1 MGQLHDI
8 HEADIAL
15 SALDTAHVIAV
26 QIGQFCQLLLR
37 QAALKPELAYSLPE
51 DDARIGLHVAIIG
64 SLTTMSLHTMSVI
77 ESAHSFASVL
87 IQHSLC
93 CIGP

>member
-1 MGQLHDI
+1 VGQLHDI

-37 QAALKPELAYSLPE
+37 QTAFEPKLAYSFPK
-51 DDARIGLHVAIIG
+51 DDARISWHVAIIG
-64 SLTTMSLHTMSVI
+64 SLPTMSLHTMSVI
-77 ESAHSFASVL
+77 ESARSFASVL
-87 IQHSLC
+87 LQQSFRRIFR
-93 CIGP
+93 